1 MKDFIKSL
9 LLFWSLPRIAKGS
22 VYAAVQS
29 LAEFYGESN
38 EKGRDRK
45 DKADSAQRGQG
56 VCNGA
61 SRQGKPYTK
70 RAEDNQRHGA

>member
-9 LLFWSLPRIAKGS
+9 LLFWTLPRTAKGS

-45 DKADSAQRGQG
+45 DKADSAERGQG
-56 VCNGA
+56 VCSGA
-61 SRQGKPYTK
+61 SGQSESYP
-70 RAEDNQRHGA
+70 A